1 MDPTE
6 CPRFTVRYKSF
17 SGGPVV
23 DNLPS
28 SAGDMGS
35 IPGQRSKISYAAQHG
50 QPPLKK
56 QTNKATYLSSLFSD
70 I

>member
-35 IPGQRSKISYAAQHG
+35 IPGPETGIPHTMAH
-50 QPPLKK
+50 
-56 QTNKATYLSSLFSD
+56 LSSCATTIEPAL
-70 I
+70 